1 MDCNSG
7 DAQAPITDKSQ
18 LVAYMAEGCKPAEL
32 WRIGTEHEKFTFYPD
47 SLEPLA
53 YEGPKGVRAVLEALA
68 RMGWTPV
75 LEGGNTIALTKED
88 KSSVTLEPGGQIELS
103 GAPLETIH
111 QTCAET
117 GRHLSQ
123 MKEVADELGIALMGL
138 GYRPKGRLEN
148 IPWMPKPRYAI
159 MRRHMPKRGKLGLD
173 MMLATTTVQVNLDF
187 SSEERMIR
195 MFRVALALQP
205 VATALWANSPFKEGR
220 KTGFL
225 SYRSHIWT
233 DTDPDRCGML
243 PFVFEDGFGFKR
255 YVDYMLDVP
264 MYFVRRDGKY
274 IDAAG
279 QSFADFMA
287 GQLPALPG
295 ETPTIVDWEDHL
307 TTAFPE
313 VRLKHFLE
321 MRGADGGDW
330 GNICALPAFWVGL
343 FYDDEALAGAEGLI
357 GDWTVGEIMALRD
370 EVPKTALGTPFRHG
384 TVQDIALDALQLAKE
399 GLGRR
404 GRLDGTGQNEDHF
417 LQPLFKVA
425 GSGITQAEE
434 MIALFDGKWQGS
446 VDPIFEKYA
455 Y

>member
-1 MDCNSG
+1 
-7 DAQAPITDKSQ
+7 
-18 LVAYMAEGCKPAEL
+18 
-32 WRIGTEHEKFTFYPD
+32 
-47 SLEPLA
+47 
-53 YEGPKGVRAVLEALA
+53 
-68 RMGWTPV
+68 
-75 LEGGNTIALTKED
+75 
-88 KSSVTLEPGGQIELS
+88 
-103 GAPLETIH
+103 
-111 QTCAET
+111 
-117 GRHLSQ
+117 
-123 MKEVADELGIALMGL
+123 
-138 GYRPKGRLEN
+138 
-148 IPWMPKPRYAI
+148 
-159 MRRHMPKRGKLGLD
+159 
-173 MMLATTTVQVNLDF
+173 
-187 SSEERMIR
+187 
-195 MFRVALALQP
+195 
-205 VATALWANSPFKEGR
+205 
-220 KTGFL
+220 
-225 SYRSHIWT
+225 
-233 DTDPDRCGML
+233 
-243 PFVFEDGFGFKR
+243 
-255 YVDYMLDVP
+255 
-264 MYFVRRDGKY
+264 
-274 IDAAG
+274 
-279 QSFADFMA
+279 MA